1 MATTRNE
8 NEIKADIERHQRD
21 HSPNIL
27 ARYER
32 ELAMYY
38 SETNQITKAIEVR
51 LSMIIRHWWYQDI
64 STQA

>member
-27 ARYER
+27 ANLTDRK
-32 ELAMYY
+32 
-38 SETNQITKAIEVR
+38 SVV
-51 LSMIIRHWWYQDI
+51 
-64 STQA
+64 